1 MRAALVCL
9 LLGLAGCASKNQ
21 LSATAGGPVL
31 FEGARLIVGDGGTP
45 IEDSAFVIEN
55 SKFTTVGKKGQVQA
69 PAGAVRVDLTGK
81 TVMPALIDTHTHLGW
96 AIIKDGRMGADT
108 YTKENLIDH
117 LHRLAYYGVA
127 ATQSMGI
134 DPGEVSYQVRAEPVP
149 DAALLRTS
157 GRGMGRP
164 KAGPGREYWQP
175 VAYGIDTEADG
186 RKAVQE
192 LAAKKVD
199 WVKIWVDDRN
209 GTVPK
214 LTPPLYRAIIDEAH
228 KNNLRV
234 VAHIYYLADAK
245 ELLRAGIDGFAHL
258 VRDKDIDDEF
268 VRMMKERPN
277 VFVISTLPD
286 IGTALQD
293 PDWVKT
299 VSETVPPAEIKKMQ
313 DALAKRSP
321 ADVKKAND
329 MFGIQ
334 ARNLKKLSDTGV
346 PIAFGTDS
354 STGVGWTDHE
364 ELADMVTAGLTP
376 AQVIVA
382 ATKTAAETLKLDQ
395 FGTVEA
401 GKSADFIALDANPL
415 DNIANTRRIAKVY
428 LRGKEVDRAALRA
441 SWAPTVTSTSSVNH

>member
-1 MRAALVCL
+1 MRCALVCL
-9 LLGLAGCASKNQ
+9 LLGLAACSSKTE
-21 LSATAGGPVL
+21 LSPAAGGPVL
-31 FEGARLIVGDGGTP
+31 FEGARLIAGDGGVP

-55 SKFTTVGKKGQVQA
+55 NKFTMVGKKGQLQV
-69 PAGAVRVDLTGK
+69 PAGASRVDLTGK

-96 AIIKDGRMGADT
+96 QIVKTGQMGADT
-108 YTKENLIDH
+108 YSRENLIDH

-134 DPGEVSYQVRAEPVP
+134 DPGETPYQVRAEPIA
-149 DAALLRTS
+149 DAALFLTS

-228 KNNLRV
+228 KHDLRV

-245 ELLRAGIDGFAHL
+245 ELLRAGIDGFAHG

-277 VFVISTLPD
+277 VFVIPNLPD

-293 PDWVKT
+293 PAWL
-299 VSETVPPAEIKKMQ
+299 SETVPAAEVKKMQ
-313 DALAKRSP
+313 DALASRTP
-321 ADVKKAND
+321 DAVKKAND
-329 MFGIQ
+329 FYGVQ
-334 ARNLKKLSDTGV
+334 ARNLKRLYDAGVRTG
-346 PIAFGTDS
+346 FGTDS

-364 ELADMVTAGLTP
+364 ELSDMVMAGLTP

-382 ATKTAAETLKLDQ
+382 ATKTSAGILKLDQ
-395 FGTVEA
+395 LGTVEP
-401 GKSADFIALDANPL
+401 GKSADFIVLDANPL

-428 LRGKEVDRAALRA
+428 LRGKQVDRAALKA
-441 SWAPTVTSTSSVNH
+441 SWTSQ